1 MPQSRGR
8 VYFVLLQKSLVSAER
23 FTNVFHDIL
32 KRAVLP
38 AYKRG
43 GVSSVFG
50 ARQYVK
56 HILETG
62 GWSPT
67 LPIPSEDCTILLY
80 FFWGGCR
87 ATVTNPPSSLYT
99 AHRGSSRVVR
109 SW

>member
-1 MPQSRGR
+1 MLLLPHLSSKDFGLPQSRGR
-8 VYFVLLQKSLVSAER
+8 VYFILVKKSLVSAER

-38 AYKRG
+38 TYKRA

-56 HILETG
+56 QILETG

-67 LPIPSEDCTILLY
+67 LPIPSEDCPCFQDFLA
-80 FFWGGCR
+80 GC
-87 ATVTNPPSSLYT
+87 
-99 AHRGSSRVVR
+99 
-109 SW
+109 